1 MEHVV
6 DVSEVARV
14 RLEGERGEEREK
26 ERERESRRLSLRSVP
41 SVYRSGLAQAREGGM
56 DLEERTRDEDREA
69 GICQM
74 ETVARG
80 VAVTG
85 SAGRIAESDPGAA
98 AMVRSWDGVRSK
110 RSGRRERGRAAVVLV
125 RGLPAPSL
133 RPARCPG
140 PWVTGA
146 RRPHAAGPEW
156 LILLFITVCDSNRE
170 LSD

>member
-1 MEHVV
+1 MLSMFLRSRAC
-6 DVSEVARV
+6 DLRV
-14 RLEGERGEEREK
+14 RGGEREK
-26 ERERESRRLSLRSVP
+26 RRGRESRRLSLRSVP
-41 SVYRSGLAQAREGGM
+41 NVYRSGLAQAREGGM

-110 RSGRRERGRAAVVLV
+110 RSGRRERGRRAVVVLCT
-125 RGLPAPSL
+125 
-133 RPARCPG
+133 RPACALSAAGAVPG
-140 PWVTGA
+140 PLGYWCSA
-146 RRPHAAGPEW
+146 ASRSRPRVAHTFVYYG
-156 LILLFITVCDSNRE
+156 V
-170 LSD
+170 